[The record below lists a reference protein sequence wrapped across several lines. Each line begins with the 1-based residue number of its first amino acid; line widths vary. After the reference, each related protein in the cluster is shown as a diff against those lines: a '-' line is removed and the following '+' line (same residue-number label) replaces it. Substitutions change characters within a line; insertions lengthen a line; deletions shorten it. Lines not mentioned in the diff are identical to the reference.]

1 MRTTTRI
8 GQKTK
13 HQKATNRVGKKKV
26 GFFRRVGNKLEHIGD
41 GMFNLGNNV
50 GGLAAA
56 TGVLGGAMATGVGE
70 AAILGAGLGELGALV
85 SESLLAG
92 SGYVG
97 SVAGTTSG
105 VGFATRELGESLQ

>member
-1 MRTTTRI
+1 MRATTRI

-56 TGVLGGAMATGVGE
+56 TGVLVERWPRAWVRQQY
-70 AAILGAGLGELGALV
+70 LV
-85 SESLLAG
+85 R
-92 SGYVG
+92 V
-97 SVAGTTSG
+97 SVN
-105 VGFATRELGESLQ
+105 